1 MSLRDFDDT
10 DSTACEQPEELQL
23 PTELTGFQRALLVIK
38 RLSGDWTNGVA
49 VRQYLEQYHDSEIN
63 HGRLYQNLRELI
75 NEGYV
80 EKRPL
85 DERTNMYRL
94 TETGR
99 AWVSVYRGW
108 VADCFRD
115 DETATT
121 EGEERR

>member
-1 MSLRDFDDT
+1 MSLSDFDDT
-10 DSTACEQPEELQL
+10 DSTAFEQPGEPQP
-23 PTELTGFQRALLVIK
+23 PTELMGFQRALLVIE
-38 RLSGDWTNGVA
+38 RLSGDRPNGVA
-49 VRQYLEQYHDSEIN
+49 VRQCLEQYHDSDVN
-63 HGRLYQNLRELI
+63 RGRLYQNLRELI
-75 NEGYV
+75 DEGYV

-85 DERTNMYRL
+85 DGRANMYRL

-108 VADCFRD
+108 VADCFGD